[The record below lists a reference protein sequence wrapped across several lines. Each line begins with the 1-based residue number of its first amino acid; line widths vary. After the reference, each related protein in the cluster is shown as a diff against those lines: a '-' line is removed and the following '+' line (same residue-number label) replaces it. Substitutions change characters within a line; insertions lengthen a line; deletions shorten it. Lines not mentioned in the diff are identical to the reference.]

1 MYIYICIYIYVYI
14 YIYILNIS
22 TYIRTYLNMYIV
34 LANHPVLRRTCTHF
48 AQCPAVRSIL
58 RMSSIFANP
67 LKFSRIIPY
76 CFF

>member
-1 MYIYICIYIYVYI
+1 MYIYLCIYI
-14 YIYILNIS
+14 YIYIKYIYIYQNIFK
-22 TYIRTYLNMYIV
+22 YVY
-34 LANHPVLRRTCTHF
+34 RTCQPSRIDF